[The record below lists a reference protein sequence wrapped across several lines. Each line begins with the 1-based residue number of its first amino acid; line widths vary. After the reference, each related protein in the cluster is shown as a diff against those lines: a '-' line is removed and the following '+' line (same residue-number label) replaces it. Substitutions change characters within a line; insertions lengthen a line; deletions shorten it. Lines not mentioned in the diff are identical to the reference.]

1 MEIKDKLYSL
11 SERIDL
17 LVEQIKTEEGTKQ
30 SLILPFF
37 QILGYDVFNPLEF
50 CPEFDADYVVKK
62 GEKVDYAIIIDN
74 EPTILIEA
82 KSCTEKL
89 DKHGSQLFRY
99 FNSSK
104 AKFGVLTNGIKYRF
118 YSDLDE
124 INKMDKRP
132 FFEVDLNNLTDTQI
146 NYLTNF
152 QRDSLDV
159 NSILSSAEELKYSNL
174 IKDFFKQQ
182 LNNTSE
188 DFTNYILGQ
197 VYEGRKT
204 AAVVEKF
211 MPIVKKSFNQFMNET
226 LSTKFAETLNNKNS
240 IQSEI
245 ALSDETPSESDIINK
260 INTTSEE
267 LEGYAII
274 KSILRADI
282 NPDDINYKDT
292 ETYFGILYQNNTR
305 KWICRLY
312 LGTKKSIV
320 FPTVDKGQERI
331 YIDSLNDLY
340 QYEDKFKNIVQKF
353 I

>member
-1 MEIKDKLYSL
+1 M
-11 SERIDL
+11 
-17 LVEQIKTEEGTKQ
+17 
-30 SLILPFF
+30 
-37 QILGYDVFNPLEF
+37 
-50 CPEFDADYVVKK
+50 KK

-174 IKDFFKQQ
+174 IKDFFRQQ

-274 KSILRADI
+274 KSILREDI

>member
-1 MEIKDKLYSL
+1 
-11 SERIDL
+11 
-17 LVEQIKTEEGTKQ
+17 
-30 SLILPFF
+30 
-37 QILGYDVFNPLEF
+37 
-50 CPEFDADYVVKK
+50 
-62 GEKVDYAIIIDN
+62 
-74 EPTILIEA
+74 
-82 KSCTEKL
+82 
-89 DKHGSQLFRY
+89 
-99 FNSSK
+99 
-104 AKFGVLTNGIKYRF
+104 
-118 YSDLDE
+118 
-124 INKMDKRP
+124 
-132 FFEVDLNNLTDTQI
+132 
-146 NYLTNF
+146 
-152 QRDSLDV
+152 
-159 NSILSSAEELKYSNL
+159 
-174 IKDFFKQQ
+174 
-182 LNNTSE
+182 
-188 DFTNYILGQ
+188 
-197 VYEGRKT
+197 
-204 AAVVEKF
+204 

-274 KSILRADI
+274 KSILREDI